1 MNVQIN
7 AMHAGDTVEGFYLI
21 KEPQIRSATD
31 GEPYL
36 TAKLGDQT
44 GSIEAKMWK
53 YTGNIGS
60 ADNGKIVKVRGKAS
74 EYKGKSQLVIEKL
87 RLRTEQDAVD
97 ISILVPTAPIDVDQA
112 LSEIDTLLGSITDPD
127 YRNICETMLA
137 AHIGTFSR
145 IPAALRVHHA
155 FLCGLLMHTLY
166 MMRMA
171 DFLAGLYNSFIDRD
185 LILAATFLHD
195 FGKVQ
200 EFLYSDTG
208 LVTDY
213 SMKGQLL
220 GHLVMGAMEV
230 AQLSAELGIPEEKSV
245 LLQHL
250 ILSHHGEPEFGAA
263 VRPAC
268 AESELLAQIDMLDSK
283 MEQIRELMEKT
294 ANCTFSEKSFFLG
307 GRRYFKHT
315 IGVQ

>member
-1 MNVQIN
+1 MHVQIN

-21 KEPQIRSATD
+21 QEPQIRSATG

-53 YTGNIGS
+53 YAGDIGS
-60 ADNGKIVKVRGKAS
+60 ADGGKIVKVRGKVS
-74 EYKGKSQLVIEKL
+74 DYKGKPQLVIEKL
-87 RLRTEQDAVD
+87 RLRTEQDQID
-97 ISILVPTAPIDVDQA
+97 ISTLVPVAPIDVDHA
-112 LSEIDTLLGSITDPD
+112 LSEVEALLGSIADPD

-155 FLCGLLMHTLY
+155 FVCGLLMHTLY
-166 MMRMA
+166 MMWMA
-171 DFLAGLYNSFIDRD
+171 DFLAGLYSSFIDRD

-195 FGKVQ
+195 FGKIQ
-200 EFLYSDTG
+200 EFLYSEVG

-213 SMKGQLL
+213 SVKGQLL

-230 AQLSAELGIPEEKSV
+230 TQISADLGIPEEKSV

-250 ILSHHGEPEFGAA
+250 ILSHHGDPEYGAA
-263 VRPAC
+263 VRPVC

-283 MEQIRELMEKT
+283 MEQIRDLLEKT
-294 ANCTFSEKSFFLG
+294 EDGNFGEKSFFLG
-307 GRRYFKHT
+307 GRRFFKHKT
-315 IGVQ
+315 SEQ

>member
-1 MNVQIN
+1 MNAPISV
-7 AMHAGDTVEGFYLI
+7 MHAGDAVEGFYLI
-21 KEPQIRSATD
+21 KEPQIRTAAG

-53 YTGNIGS
+53 YAGEIGS
-60 ADNGKIVKVRGKAS
+60 ADNGKIVKVRGKVS
-74 EYKGKSQLVIEKL
+74 DYKGRPQLVIEKI
-87 RLRTEQDAVD
+87 RLRTERDQVD
-97 ISILVPTAPIDVDQA
+97 ILTLVPVAPIDVDRA
-112 LSEIDTLLGSITDPD
+112 LSEVEAILGSIADSD
-127 YRNICETMLA
+127 YRNVCEAMLA

-155 FLCGLLMHTLY
+155 FLCGLLMHTLN
-166 MMRMA
+166 MMRIA
-171 DFLAGLYNSFIDRD
+171 DFLAGLYNSFVDRD

-200 EFLYSDTG
+200 EFLYSEVG

-213 SMKGQLL
+213 SVKGQLL

-230 AQLSAELGIPEEKSV
+230 AQLSADLGIPEEKSV

-250 ILSHHGEPEFGAA
+250 ILSHHGEPEYGAA

-283 MEQIRELMEKT
+283 MEQIRELLDKT
-294 ANCTFSEKSFFLG
+294 EDGTFSEKSFFLG
-307 GRRYFKHT
+307 GRRFFKHT
-315 IGVQ
+315 FGVQ